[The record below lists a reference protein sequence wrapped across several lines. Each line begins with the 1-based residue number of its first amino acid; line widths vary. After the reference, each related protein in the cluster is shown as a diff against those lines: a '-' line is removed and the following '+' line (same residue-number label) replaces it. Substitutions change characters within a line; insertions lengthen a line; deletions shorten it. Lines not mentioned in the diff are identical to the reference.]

1 MSKGFHKGK
10 MVEVAYYL
18 VGAPK
23 GKDKEVIIA
32 GPFDSMTT
40 IVDAMDEAGD
50 VDELEAKYNGIRV
63 VKGFVLAPEVN
74 SDGVWADWNRSL
86 PAGGVPKTNTKTVKL
101 HGDGNEH

>member
-1 MSKGFHKGK
+1 MSKGLLKGK
-10 MVEVAYYL
+10 MVDVAYYL
-18 VGAPK
+18 VGVPK
-23 GKDKEVIIA
+23 GGNKEVIIA

-50 VDELEAKYNGIRV
+50 VDELDAKYSGIRA

-74 SDGVWADWNRSL
+74 SDGVWADWNKGIPS
-86 PAGGVPKTNTKTVKL
+86 GNSKVVKL